1 MKKSLLGQIEQENES
16 KEIDLAPLLDVVFI
30 LLIFFIVTSVF
41 VVETGVEVDK
51 PSASSASRQDRSIVL
66 VAITQDGQ
74 VVYGGANVGMEG
86 VRNTISIEMNKDIR
100 PVIIQADKRV
110 STETLVKVLDQ
121 IKLGGA
127 KSVSI
132 STVDSQ

>member
-1 MKKSLLGQIEQENES
+1 MKKTLLETLDAENES

-41 VVETGVEVDK
+41 VVETGVDVDK
-51 PSASSASRQDRSIVL
+51 PSASSSSRQERSIVL
-66 VAITQDGQ
+66 IAITQDEQ
-74 VVYGGANVGMEG
+74 VVYGGANIGVDG
-86 VRNTISIEMNKDIR
+86 VRNKISAEMRRDIR
-100 PVIIQADKRV
+100 PVIIQADKKV
-110 STETLVKVLDQ
+110 STDTLVKVLDQ

-132 STVDSQ
+132 ATIEP